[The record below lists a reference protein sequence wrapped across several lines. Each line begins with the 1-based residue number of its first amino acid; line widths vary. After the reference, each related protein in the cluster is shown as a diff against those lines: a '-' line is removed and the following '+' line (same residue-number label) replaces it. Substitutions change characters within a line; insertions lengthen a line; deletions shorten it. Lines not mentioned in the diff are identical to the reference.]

1 MYHMLYLILLLPFL
15 LGIACAFCKEENA
28 RRLTP
33 VLAAAQTVLTAL
45 VIYAAVSG
53 KNWATSVVYLTESL
67 TFSLKMD
74 GVAAVFAVVTVV
86 CWLLTIPYA
95 AVYMPHSGGEPRFYV
110 FLFTTEAVLLGTAL
124 AADMVTL
131 YLFYELTTLC
141 SAPLVLHELKKKAI
155 IGAYKYLFYSVGGA
169 FVALF
174 GVVVLYFHC
183 ESLSF
188 TAGGTMT
195 EATPLTLAAV
205 FCMILGFGAKA
216 GLFPLHN
223 WLPSA
228 HPVAPAPAHALLSGI
243 IAKVG
248 AIAVIRTIYCVV
260 GAEAL
265 QGTWLQS
272 VWLCLALVTIFMG
285 SFMGC
290 TENGLKKR
298 LAYSSISQISYVLL
312 GVFLMTPVGLLGGLL
327 QLLFHAL
334 AKIGVFQSAGSIIFL
349 TGTET
354 IDGFPGLGRRIP
366 VTMGCFAALALSLV
380 GIPPFGGFFSKW
392 YLALGALDGMS
403 APLCYIIPAVLLI
416 SALLTAAYLFPPL
429 CRAFFPGQDFPA
441 RSRVRE
447 PLLLVLSLALFAA
460 ASLILGLLSGI
471 TVPVME
477 HITGSI
483 L

>member
-1 MYHMLYLILLLPFL
+1 MLYLILLLPLAMAALSLIRNDRARTVILAVGQAL
-15 LGIACAFCKEENA
+15 LLALLIGACTLGDTA
-28 RRLTP
+28 TP
-33 VLAAAQTVLTAL
+33 VWRMTAD
-45 VIYAAVSG
+45 
-53 KNWATSVVYLTESL
+53 L
-67 TFSLKMD
+67 TFSLRLD
-74 GVAAVFAVVTVV
+74 GLGRF

-95 AVYMPHSGGEPRFYV
+95 AVYMTHEGHHPRFYV
-110 FLFTTEAVLLGTAL
+110 FLMLTEAAVLGAAL
-124 AADMVTL
+124 AADLVTL
-131 YLFYELTTLC
+131 YLFYELTTLL
-141 SAPLVLHELKKKAI
+141 SFPLVLHTQRPKALL
-155 IGAYKYLFYSVGGA
+155 GAVKYLYYSVCGG
-169 FVALF
+169 FIALF
-174 GVVVLYFHC
+174 GVVLLAQQSSLAFVRGGYFQT
-183 ESLSF
+183 LSP
-188 TAGGTMT
+188 T
-195 EATPLTLAAV
+195 LLAAS
-205 FCMILGFGAKA
+205 FLMLLGFGAKA
-216 GLFPLHN
+216 GLYPLHN

-248 AIAVIRTIYCVV
+248 AIAAIRVIYFTV

-265 QGTWLQS
+265 RGTWVQTVCIVLT
-272 VWLCLALVTIFMG
+272 LVTIFMG

-354 IDGFPGLGRRIP
+354 IDGF
-366 VTMGCFAALALSLV
+366 FAALALSLV

-392 YLALGALDGMS
+392 YLALGALGGMS

-441 RSRVRE
+441 QSRVRE

>member
-1 MYHMLYLILLLPFL
+1 MLYLILLLPLALAALSLIRNDRARTVILAVGQAL
-15 LGIACAFCKEENA
+15 LLALLIGACTLGDMA
-28 RRLTP
+28 TP
-33 VLAAAQTVLTAL
+33 VWHMTAD
-45 VIYAAVSG
+45 
-53 KNWATSVVYLTESL
+53 L
-67 TFSLKMD
+67 TFSLRLD
-74 GVAAVFAVVTVV
+74 GLGRFFCLLTAV

-183 ESLSF
+183 DSLSF
-188 TAGGTMT
+188 AAGGTMT

-228 HPVAPAPAHALLSGI
+228 HPAAPAPASALLSGL
-243 IAKVG
+243 IAKAGV
-248 AIAVIRTIYCVV
+248 IAVLRTIFFTA
-260 GAEAL
+260 GAGL
-265 QGTWLQS
+265 LRGTWVQT
-272 VWLCLALVTIFMG
+272 VCLILVLISIFMG

-290 TENGLKKR
+290 LEKELKKR

-312 GVFLMTPVGLLGGLL
+312 GLFILSPDGFTGSML
-327 QLLFHAL
+327 QLFFHAA
-334 AKIGVFQSAGSIIFL
+334 AKIAIFQCAGSIIL
-349 TGTET
+349 LAHKTRVDELR
-354 IDGFPGLGRRIP
+354 GLGRRMP
-366 VTMGCFAALALSLV
+366 VTFICFALVSLSLV
-380 GIPPFGGFFSKW
+380 GIPPFGGFHSKW
-392 YLALGALDGMS
+392 YLATAALEALPGALGYLV
-403 APLCYIIPAVLLI
+403 PVTLI
-416 SALLTAAYLFPPL
+416 LSALFTAGYLFPPVIS
-429 CRAFFPGQDFPA
+429 AFFPGHDTEGLDLSPI
-441 RSRVRE
+441 RE
-447 PLLLVLSLALFAA
+447 PAGIVVPLVIFAAICGLMGLFPNGVLS
-460 ASLILGLLSGI
+460 
-471 TVPVME
+471 VME
-477 HITGSI
+477 SI
-483 L
+483 AGAVA

>member
-1 MYHMLYLILLLPFL
+1 MLYLILLLPFL
-15 LGIACAFCKEENA
+15 LGIGCAFCKEENA

-53 KNWATSVVYLTESL
+53 KDWATNVVYLSESL

-74 GVAAVFAVVTVV
+74 GVAAVFAVVTAV

-183 ESLSF
+183 GSLSF
-188 TAGGTMT
+188 VAGGTMT

-228 HPVAPAPAHALLSGI
+228 HPAAPAPASALLSGL
-243 IAKVG
+243 IAKAGV
-248 AIAVIRTIYCVV
+248 IAVLRTIFFTA
-260 GAEAL
+260 GAGL
-265 QGTWLQS
+265 LRGTWVQT
-272 VWLCLALVTIFMG
+272 VCLILVLISIFMG

-290 TENGLKKR
+290 LEKELKKR

-312 GVFLMTPVGLLGGLL
+312 VCALACDFPLRIMAKEQLFKIPIIGGFIRRMGAFPVDRGNSDIGAIKNSIKSLREGFSLLIFPEGTRVKKGQKVRPKGGVTMIAIRAGANLLPVFIGTTKRLFHKIPLIIGKPYAPVYTERKGTAEEYQQNADEIMRQVYELGGV
-327 QLLFHAL
+327 Q
-334 AKIGVFQSAGSIIFL
+334 
-349 TGTET
+349 
-354 IDGFPGLGRRIP
+354 
-366 VTMGCFAALALSLV
+366 
-380 GIPPFGGFFSKW
+380 
-392 YLALGALDGMS
+392 
-403 APLCYIIPAVLLI
+403 
-416 SALLTAAYLFPPL
+416 
-429 CRAFFPGQDFPA
+429 
-441 RSRVRE
+441 
-447 PLLLVLSLALFAA
+447 
-460 ASLILGLLSGI
+460 
-471 TVPVME
+471 
-477 HITGSI
+477 
-483 L
+483 

>member
-1 MYHMLYLILLLPFL
+1 MLYLILLLPLALAVLSLIRNDRARTVILAAGQVL
-15 LGIACAFCKEENA
+15 LLALLIGACTLGDMA
-28 RRLTP
+28 TP
-33 VLAAAQTVLTAL
+33 VWHMTAD
-45 VIYAAVSG
+45 
-53 KNWATSVVYLTESL
+53 L
-67 TFSLKMD
+67 TFSLRLD
-74 GVAAVFAVVTVV
+74 GLGRFFCLLTAV

-95 AVYMPHSGGEPRFYV
+95 SVYMTH
-110 FLFTTEAVLLGTAL
+110 
-124 AADMVTL
+124 ADLVTL
-131 YLFYELTTLC
+131 YLFYELTTLL
-141 SAPLVLHELKKKAI
+141 SFPLVLHTQRPKALL
-155 IGAYKYLFYSVGGA
+155 GAVKYLYYSVCGG
-169 FVALF
+169 FIALF
-174 GVVVLYFHC
+174 GVVLLAQQSSLTFVRGGYFQT
-183 ESLSF
+183 LSP
-188 TAGGTMT
+188 T
-195 EATPLTLAAV
+195 LLAAS
-205 FCMILGFGAKA
+205 FLMLLGFGAKA
-216 GLFPLHN
+216 GLYPLHN

-248 AIAVIRTIYCVV
+248 AIAAIRVIYFTV

-265 QGTWLQS
+265 RGTWVQTVCIVLT
-272 VWLCLALVTIFMG
+272 LVTIFMG

-349 TGTET
+349 TETET

>member
-1 MYHMLYLILLLPFL
+1 MLYLILLLPLALAALSLIRNDRARTVILAVGQAL
-15 LGIACAFCKEENA
+15 LLAVLIAACTLGDTA
-28 RRLTP
+28 TP
-33 VLAAAQTVLTAL
+33 VWHMTAD
-45 VIYAAVSG
+45 
-53 KNWATSVVYLTESL
+53 L
-67 TFSLKMD
+67 TFSLRLD
-74 GVAAVFAVVTVV
+74 GLGRFFCLLTAV

-95 AVYMPHSGGEPRFYV
+95 AVYMTHEGHHPRFYV
-110 FLFTTEAVLLGTAL
+110 FLMLTEAAVLGAAL
-124 AADMVTL
+124 AADLVTL
-131 YLFYELTTLC
+131 YLFYELTTLL
-141 SAPLVLHELKKKAI
+141 SFPLVLHTQRPKALL
-155 IGAYKYLFYSVGGA
+155 GAVKYLYYSVCGG
-169 FVALF
+169 FIALF
-174 GVVVLYFHC
+174 GVVLLAQRSSLAFVRGGYFQT
-183 ESLSF
+183 LSP
-188 TAGGTMT
+188 T
-195 EATPLTLAAV
+195 LLAAS
-205 FCMILGFGAKA
+205 FLMLLGFGAKA
-216 GLFPLHN
+216 GLYPLHN

-248 AIAVIRTIYCVV
+248 AIAAIRVIYFTV

-265 QGTWLQS
+265 RGTWVQTVCIVLT
-272 VWLCLALVTIFMG
+272 LVTIFMG

-366 VTMGCFAALALSLV
+366 VTMGCFAALSLSLV

-403 APLCYIIPAVLLI
+403 APLSYIIPAVLLI

-441 RSRVRE
+441 QSRVRE

>member
-1 MYHMLYLILLLPFL
+1 ML
-15 LGIACAFCKEENA
+15 
-28 RRLTP
+28 
-33 VLAAAQTVLTAL
+33 
-45 VIYAAVSG
+45 
-53 KNWATSVVYLTESL
+53 
-67 TFSLKMD
+67 
-74 GVAAVFAVVTVV
+74 
-86 CWLLTIPYA
+86 
-95 AVYMPHSGGEPRFYV
+95 
-110 FLFTTEAVLLGTAL
+110 
-124 AADMVTL
+124 
-131 YLFYELTTLC
+131 
-141 SAPLVLHELKKKAI
+141 
-155 IGAYKYLFYSVGGA
+155 
-169 FVALF
+169 
-174 GVVVLYFHC
+174 
-183 ESLSF
+183 
-188 TAGGTMT
+188 
-195 EATPLTLAAV
+195 
-205 FCMILGFGAKA
+205 LGFGAKA
-216 GLFPLHN
+216 GLYPLHN

-248 AIAVIRTIYCVV
+248 AIAAIRVIYFTV

-265 QGTWLQS
+265 RGTWVQTVCIVLT
-272 VWLCLALVTIFMG
+272 LVTIFMG

-392 YLALGALDGMS
+392 YLALGALERHVRPPVLYHSGGAADLGAFDGGLSVS
-403 APLCYIIPAVLLI
+403 AAVPRLLPG
-416 SALLTAAYLFPPL
+416 AGFP
-429 CRAFFPGQDFPA
+429 RPGA
-441 RSRVRE
+441 GSGE

-460 ASLILGLLSGI
+460 SQPDPGPAVRHHCPRDGAHHRVHSVRRCTI
-471 TVPVME
+471 
-477 HITGSI
+477 
-483 L
+483 